1 MTNLEH
7 RRNALRAAS
16 LLVVTAV
23 MCLRCGSSTQPTPTP
38 PELTPGCSYAISP
51 ASRSARTAGVNF
63 AVRVTTPF
71 GCKWGFSSSVGWIT
85 VTPDSDGA
93 PNGNG
98 NGTVVAGVAPTVD
111 AAPRTGTATIAGQT
125 LTVAQDGTQLPACT
139 FGISETAASYPP
151 TGGTGRL
158 SVTASP
164 SACSWFA
171 EVPDDPGS
179 WLKIASA
186 TRGSGDTTLEYT
198 VLANTGQIAR
208 TGELVLTGDSSGPR
222 LVLTVTQAR

>member
-1 MTNLEH
+1 M
-7 RRNALRAAS
+7 
-16 LLVVTAV
+16 
-23 MCLRCGSSTQPTPTP
+23 
-38 PELTPGCSYAISP
+38 
-51 ASRSARTAGVNF
+51 
-63 AVRVTTPF
+63 
-71 GCKWGFSSSVGWIT
+71 
-85 VTPDSDGA
+85 TPDTDGA

-98 NGTVVAGVAPTVD
+98 NGTVVAGVAPTAD

-139 FGISETAASYPP
+139 YGISETAASFPAS
-151 TGGTGRL
+151 GGNGRL

-186 TRGSGDTTLEYT
+186 SRGSGAAVIEYT
-198 VLANTGQIAR
+198 VSANTGQAAR
-208 TGELVLTGDSSGPR
+208 TGDLVLNGDSSAPR